1 MGENTL
7 GNKTHLVSQ
16 LVAILSV
23 AAMYVAMA
31 KVSFLFTIPPGD
43 ITPIFPAA
51 GLALAAVL
59 IIGRNALIG
68 VWLGSFTINTISFF
82 DGSMPSVHAGY
93 PSLLVSA
100 FIGLGAMSG
109 TASGA
114 FLVRR
119 FCKEEYPL
127 QSGRNVLILVTV
139 GAFGCC
145 LISPTIGVLC
155 LSLVGSIPWED
166 LGHSWVTWW
175 VGDVAGTLVAAPLIL
190 AWHHRHPFSKNIW
203 RSLEAIV
210 LGIVTLIACFFVFF
224 RNTPF
229 EYGILPLL
237 LWAAFRFSM
246 RGVSTTAA
254 AIAVLATI
262 GTSRGGSPFAGGTA
276 NESLLLL
283 NSFLGVTI
291 TCALFLAGMIEE
303 RRKADKKLWKLN
315 RALQTISECNQALIH
330 ATDEVA
336 LLNRVCHLVTDIGGY
351 RLAWVGFAE
360 QDEAKTVRPV
370 AQAGF
375 EEGYLGT
382 LQITWADTEH
392 GRGPT
397 GTAIRT
403 GKPCLA
409 QSLPTNANFA
419 PWRTEALKR
428 GYASSLVLPLKTENA
443 VLGVLNIYSV
453 KPNSFDAEETKLL
466 SELADD
472 LTYGITSLRI
482 RTQQKQA
489 ETALRE
495 SEERLRLLGDNLPD
509 SYVYQF
515 TYEKDGTPRFLYLS
529 AGVEKLH
536 GVKVENVLRDAS
548 VLRSQ
553 TAHDLVPVIQAA
565 EAASLRNMTDF
576 TMELRMCS
584 TDGQWRWI
592 QVCSRPRCLTSGQV
606 IWDGVATDITARK
619 QAEAANQEVEQRL
632 AESEREYRELVM
644 LANSIIL
651 RWSPEGRIT
660 FLNEFGQQFFG
671 YSAMEIIG
679 QHVIGTLVPE
689 SESQGRDLRP
699 LMEEICV
706 NPGRFE
712 RNINENMR
720 RNGERIW
727 VDWTNKVVLD
737 EQGKIKEILSIGSDI
752 TERKQA
758 EEQIRQLNEELR
770 RHADTLEQRVA
781 ERTAELAAMNEEQR
795 TIFESASTGIVL
807 LRDRVIVRCN
817 SKLEEIAGYATG
829 ELIGK
834 STRIWYPD
842 EESYVTTGENVYA
855 QMARGETYRQEQK
868 MAHKDGSL
876 FWVRLSLQAFD
887 KNAPL
892 KGAVGIIEDITD
904 ERNAAEKLRKAMEAA
919 QAADRIKSAFLATMS
934 HELRTPLNS
943 IIGFTGI
950 MLQGL
955 TGPLNPEQQKQ
966 MAMVQNSSRHLLSLI
981 NDVLDISKIEA
992 GQLDLASGPVD
1003 LKSSIE
1009 KIIKLISPLA
1019 AQKGINIQLNI
1030 TEDIG
1035 SLTTDQRRF
1044 EQIILNLLSNAV
1056 KFTEKGHVG
1065 ISCRIE
1071 NDHVVLSF
1079 SDTGIGIQ
1087 QDELSN
1093 LFQPFRQIDTGLAR
1107 RHEGTGLGLSI
1118 CKKILDLM
1126 GGSIEVE
1133 SQWGQG
1139 STFSVRI
1146 PRQVRGAV

>member
-1 MGENTL
+1 MKNL
-7 GNKTHLVSQ
+7 GYKTYFVSQ

-23 AAMYVAMA
+23 AAMYIVMA
-31 KVSFLFTIPPGD
+31 KVSFLFTIPPGN

-51 GLALAAVL
+51 GLALAAVM

-68 VWLGSFTINTISFF
+68 VWLGSFTVNSISFF
-82 DGSMPSVHAGY
+82 DGSMPSVQAGL

-109 TASGA
+109 AASGA

-127 QSGRNVLILVTV
+127 QSGQNVLILVTV
-139 GAFGCC
+139 GALGSC

-155 LSLVGSIPWED
+155 LSLIGNIPWEG

-175 VGDVAGTLVAAPLIL
+175 VGDAAGTLVTAPLIL
-190 AWHHRHPFSKNIW
+190 AWNHRYPFSRNIW
-203 RSLEAIV
+203 RILEAIV
-210 LGIVTLIACFFVFF
+210 LGIMTLIACFFVFF
-224 RNTPF
+224 RNIPF
-229 EYGILPLL
+229 EYGVLPLL

-262 GTSRGGSPFAGGTA
+262 GTSRGSSPFSGETA

-283 NSFLGVTI
+283 NSFFGVTI
-291 TCALFLAGMIEE
+291 TCALFLAGMMEE
-303 RRKADKKLWKLN
+303 RRKADEKLWKLN
-315 RALQTISECNQALIH
+315 RALRTISECNQALIH
-330 ATDEVA
+330 ATDEVV
-336 LLNRVCHLVTDIGGY
+336 LLNRVCRLVTDIGGY
-351 RLAWVGFAE
+351 RLAWVGFTE

-375 EEGYLGT
+375 EEGYLGA

-403 GKPCLA
+403 GKPCVA
-409 QSLPTNANFA
+409 QAIPTNDNFA
-419 PWRTEALKR
+419 PWRAEALKR
-428 GYASSLVLPLKTENA
+428 GYASSLVLPLKTGDA
-443 VLGVLNIYSV
+443 VFGALNIYSD

-472 LTYGITSLRI
+472 LSYGITALRI
-482 RTQQKQA
+482 STQQKEA

-495 SEERLRLLGDNLPD
+495 SEERLRLLGDNLPE

-515 TYEKDGTPRFLYLS
+515 TYERDGTPRFLYLS

-536 GVKVENVLRDAS
+536 GTKVEDVLRDARL
-548 VLRSQ
+548 LRRQ
-553 TAHDLVPVIQAA
+553 IAQDLRPVIQAA
-565 EAASLRNMTDF
+565 EVASRKNMTDF

-584 TDGQWRWI
+584 ADGQWRWI
-592 QVCSRPRCLTSGQV
+592 QVCSRPRLFSGGQV
-606 IWDGVATDITARK
+606 VWDGVATDITARK
-619 QAEAANQEVEQRL
+619 QAEAAQQAMEQRL

-679 QHVIGTLVPE
+679 QHVIGTIVPE

-699 LMEEICV
+699 LIEEICA
-706 NPGRFE
+706 NPVKFE
-712 RNINENMR
+712 RNINENLR
-720 RNGERIW
+720 RNGERVW
-727 VDWTNKVVLD
+727 VDWTNKIVLD

-752 TERKQA
+752 TARKQA
-758 EEQIRQLNEELR
+758 EEQVRQLNNDLR
-770 RHADTLEQRVA
+770 RHADTLEQRVT
-781 ERTAELAAMNEEQR
+781 ERTAELSAVNDEQR

-807 LRDRVIVRCN
+807 LRERTIIRCN
-817 SKLEEIAGYATG
+817 RKLEEIAGYASG

-842 EESYVTTGENVYA
+842 EEAYVISGKNVYSQLA
-855 QMARGETYRQEQK
+855 KGETYRQEQQ
-868 MAHKDGSL
+868 MVRKDGSL
-876 FWVRLSLQAFD
+876 FWVRLSLRAFD
-887 KNAPL
+887 KNAPP

-904 ERNAAEKLRKAMEAA
+904 EREAAEKLRKAMEAA
-919 QAADRIKSAFLATMS
+919 QAADQIKSAFLATMS

-950 MLQGL
+950 MIQGL
-955 TGPLNPEQQKQ
+955 AGPLNPEQQKQ
-966 MAMVQNSSRHLLSLI
+966 MTMVQNSSRHLLSLI

-992 GQLDLASGPVD
+992 GQLDLALAPFD

-1009 KIIKLISPLA
+1009 KMVKFISPLA
-1019 AQKGINIQLNI
+1019 AKKGIDILLNI
-1030 TEDIG
+1030 ANDIG

-1056 KFTEKGHVG
+1056 KFTEKGHVD
-1065 ISCRIE
+1065 ISCQSE
-1071 NDHVVLSF
+1071 NNHILLSF

-1087 QDELSN
+1087 QEELSN

-1107 RHEGTGLGLSI
+1107 KHEGTGLGLSI
-1118 CKKILDLM
+1118 CKKILNIM

-1133 SQWGQG
+1133 TQWGQG
-1139 STFSVRI
+1139 STFRVRI
-1146 PRQVRGAV
+1146 PRQARGTV

>member
-1 MGENTL
+1 MTTSRTSACFNRL
-7 GNKTHLVSQ
+7 ISQ
-16 LVAILSV
+16 LSIVLLIFFTTGSLW
-23 AAMYVAMA
+23 AAAE
-31 KVSFLFTIPPGD
+31 D
-43 ITPIFPAA
+43 
-51 GLALAAVL
+51 
-59 IIGRNALIG
+59 
-68 VWLGSFTINTISFF
+68 
-82 DGSMPSVHAGY
+82 H
-93 PSLLVSA
+93 
-100 FIGLGAMSG
+100 
-109 TASGA
+109 
-114 FLVRR
+114 
-119 FCKEEYPL
+119 
-127 QSGRNVLILVTV
+127 LVTV
-139 GAFGCC
+139 GLYENAPKIFTSQSGSPAGIYVDVIQYIATKEGWTIRYLSGTWGEGLDRLAHGEVDLMPDVGYTTERAQIYSFHKIPALSSWFEVYAPKESKIKTILDLNGKRILVLDRSVQQEAFVRLSKGFGLTTTVVPVPDYRAMFELVAEGKADAAVTNSFYGLMHAKNFGLEDTAVIFEPSDLYYATTKGDPKHLLDAIDRHLADLKSDPESMYYASIKRWTSEKVHFSLPAWLQTLGIG
-145 LISPTIGVLC
+145 LICFLIM
-155 LSLVGSIPWED
+155 SLVVSVILKYQVNARTRELRRENTERQTAQQQFMDIIEFLPDATFVIDANKRIIAWNQACENMTGVKKEML
-166 LGHSWVTWW
+166 LGEN
-175 VGDVAGTLVAAPLIL
+175 DYAYAE
-190 AWHHRHPFSKNIW
+190 PFYGE
-203 RSLEAIV
+203 RRP
-210 LGIVTLIACFFVFF
+210 TLIDLLDRPIPEVEETYSNIMRKDLRLYAESFFPRLRTGRGAYLWGVAS
-224 RNTPF
+224 
-229 EYGILPLL
+229 PLYD
-237 LWAAFRFSM
+237 RDG
-246 RGVSTTAA
+246 RRCG
-254 AIAVLATI
+254 AI
-262 GTSRGGSPFAGGTA
+262 
-276 NESLLLL
+276 ESIRD
-283 NSFLGVTI
+283 I
-291 TCALFLAGMIEE
+291 TDQKLIEE
-303 RRKADKKLWKLN
+303 
-315 RALQTISECNQALIH
+315 
-330 ATDEVA
+330 
-336 LLNRVCHLVTDIGGY
+336 
-351 RLAWVGFAE
+351 
-360 QDEAKTVRPV
+360 
-370 AQAGF
+370 
-375 EEGYLGT
+375 
-382 LQITWADTEH
+382 
-392 GRGPT
+392 
-397 GTAIRT
+397 
-403 GKPCLA
+403 
-409 QSLPTNANFA
+409 
-419 PWRTEALKR
+419 
-428 GYASSLVLPLKTENA
+428 
-443 VLGVLNIYSV
+443 
-453 KPNSFDAEETKLL
+453 
-466 SELADD
+466 
-472 LTYGITSLRI
+472 
-482 RTQQKQA
+482 
-489 ETALRE
+489 ALR
-495 SEERLRLLGDNLPD
+495 
-509 SYVYQF
+509 
-515 TYEKDGTPRFLYLS
+515 K
-529 AGVEKLH
+529 
-536 GVKVENVLRDAS
+536 
-548 VLRSQ
+548 
-553 TAHDLVPVIQAA
+553 
-565 EAASLRNMTDF
+565 
-576 TMELRMCS
+576 
-584 TDGQWRWI
+584 
-592 QVCSRPRCLTSGQV
+592 
-606 IWDGVATDITARK
+606 
-619 QAEAANQEVEQRL
+619 
-632 AESEREYRELVM
+632 SEREYRELVM

-660 FLNEFGQQFFG
+660 FLNEFGQRFFG
-671 YSAMEIIG
+671 YTAQEIVG
-679 QHVIGTLVPE
+679 RHVVGTIVPE
-689 SESQGRDLRP
+689 TESEGRDLRP
-699 LMEEICV
+699 LMEKICAD
-706 NPGRFE
+706 PGKFE
-712 RNINENMR
+712 RNVNENMHS
-720 RNGERIW
+720 NGKRVW

-737 EQGKIKEILSIGSDI
+737 KQGKIQEILSIGSDI

-758 EEQIRQLNEELR
+758 EEQIRQLNDDLR

-868 MAHKDGSL
+868 MARKDGSL

-1146 PRQVRGAV
+1146 PRQVRGVV